1 MPRKDSRI
9 ADEAPLSHAI
19 SLVGGGVAGR
29 LVGAGVLAALLWV
42 AAAWAMGWLS

>member
-1 MPRKDSRI
+1 MLKRNSRG
-9 ADEAPLSHAI
+9 ADEAPFSHAT
-19 SLVGGGVAGR
+19 SLVGGGVVGR